1 MDAWDLFLTNLLKE
15 HGGELL
21 ILALSF
27 VVMTSLLVIIPQL
40 LRANMRK
47 CEMIHLER
55 MKSLEC
61 GLPLPPDDD
70 RCRVAGR
77 TALVVPSI
85 IMVTA
90 GTVTGFLVVYKSEN
104 VFAVSLAIW
113 VVAGVVSLAAI
124 TGGVTLIG
132 HLARWQA
139 SEDDEEEEEVGSYK

>member
-1 MDAWDLFLTNLLKE
+1 MEAWEVFLTNLLKE

-27 VVMTSLLVIIPQL
+27 IVMVTLLVIIPQL

-47 CEMIHLER
+47 LEMKHQER
-55 MKSLEC
+55 LKSLEA
-61 GLPLPPDDD
+61 GIPLPSDDE
-70 RCRVAGR
+70 RPRVAGR

-90 GTVTGFLVVYKSEN
+90 GTVTCFLVVYKSEH

-124 TGGVTLIG
+124 TGGAALLG
-132 HLARWQA
+132 HLARLEQ
-139 SEDDEEEEEVGSYK
+139 EDEEEEFSEGSHYK